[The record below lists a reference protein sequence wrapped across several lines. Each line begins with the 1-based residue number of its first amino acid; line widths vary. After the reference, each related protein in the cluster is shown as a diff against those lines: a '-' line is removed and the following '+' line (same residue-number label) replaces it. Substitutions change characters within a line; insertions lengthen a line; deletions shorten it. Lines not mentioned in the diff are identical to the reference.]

1 MGKPRMPKL
10 DKGTL
15 ALTFKF
21 DCDRFL
27 RFRLATDAERN
38 ALGVESDTYKRP
50 GIELIKAAGRRWEAN
65 KYQDLID
72 VSPADTVAH
81 VLKDEFDPLVGRQLF
96 GKVTDLLT
104 ALRQPTPP
112 PFFVEAEFEVPSNIT
127 PALQRAY
134 DNYGLETVRVRPDI
148 LWVRPSS
155 TGAPLIGNPDP
166 VPEYEIHVVDVKMAA
181 EPSLRH
187 FTEVTYYALALAA
200 ALVEQGLSDR
210 YAVSAEGFI
219 WPGSHDANAF
229 RNLVYN
235 LRTRGDVDPV
245 NSALLNTLVPVPYEV
260 YQVHVKQFFEERLL
274 KILAQHPNEA
284 SWHVGPKCQL
294 CDYVRYCRQEAEI
307 CDHLSRLPWLN
318 QGQAELLRE
327 HGIATTQALRE
338 AISNNTA
345 NWVTAEA
352 SSHQLRADAPTL
364 AVRAE
369 ALHSGQPVVIN
380 GRRCALMPAW
390 SDQNIFITV
399 HFDPGS
405 GITFALGAARVYFP
419 PGRNQGDPPETE
431 EQVFVV
437 DRVDAMNPETERAR
451 LVEFVTLVSR
461 WLEEVSD
468 TNRNFAAADRASSH
482 IFFWD
487 MLEVRQLRRM
497 FERHMNHPDV
507 VDLIEILIRLFPPD
521 HVLPDPDL
529 FRSQPGTVVKDVV
542 RLLLGLPIPHDYA
555 LFETANI
562 LFPVMN
568 EDGDPYEFRL
578 PFGFRTPMSDQI
590 PFERAY
596 ELWQDTI
603 FLRHFDSRFPND
615 PSRWPG
621 YTRGQLYEGIK
632 NATRVHLRALQN
644 IVRRLREHYRDR
656 LTLRKPWFSANPPTQ
671 TRIPQHARSLIA
683 FEKLNVACQE
693 MENRQR
699 RLLPVVEREAHF
711 FSIRNLQPATGALYD
726 NSINEIRVSDQ
737 RYAEAELLAFTF
749 APTSRDARLNE
760 GEFLVAI
767 SNEDDEI
774 DLDHPWYRHLGLLF
788 PEAQALLADRGLT
801 DRWMIRTSLGQV
813 LQVDIVRLEAM
824 QEPPFV
830 ILKPSNSGLFHMAQ
844 EEGILD
850 MERPMILD
858 PLFKDFSSGRIE
870 QALRSVGGNPPP
882 MRRRRRRG

>member
-1 MGKPRMPKL
+1 MPKL

-27 RFRLATDAERN
+27 RFRLATDAERD

-50 GIELIKAAGRRWEAN
+50 GIELIKAAGRRWEAD
-65 KYQDLID
+65 KYQDLLD

-81 VLKDEFDPLVGRQLF
+81 VLKDEVDPLVGRQLF
-96 GKVTDLLT
+96 GKVTDLFT

-127 PALQRAY
+127 PALQQAY

-148 LWVRPSS
+148 LWVRPSG
-155 TGAPLIGNPDP
+155 TGAPLIGDPDP

-229 RNLVYN
+229 RNLVN
-235 LRTRGDVDPV
+235 DLRSRGETDPV
-245 NSALLNTLVPVPYEV
+245 TSALLDTLVPVPYEV

-274 KILAQHPNEA
+274 TVLGQQPNEA
-284 SWHVGPKCQL
+284 AWHVGPKCQL
-294 CDYVRYCRQEAEI
+294 CDYVRYCRQEAEN

-327 HGIATTQALRE
+327 HGIASTQALRD

-345 NWVTAEA
+345 DWGAAEA
-352 SSHQLRADAPTL
+352 SSHQLRADAPAL

-369 ALHSGQPVVIN
+369 ALHSDQPVAIN

-390 SDQNIFITV
+390 SDQNIFITI

-405 GITFALGAARVYFP
+405 GITFALGVARVYFP
-419 PGRNQGDPPETE
+419 PGRSQGDPPETE

-461 WLEEVSD
+461 WLEDVSD
-468 TNRNFAAADRASSH
+468 TNRNLAAADRASSH

-507 VDLIEILIRLFPPD
+507 VDLIELLIRLFPPD
-521 HVLPDPDL
+521 QVLPDPEL
-529 FRSQPGTVVKDVV
+529 FKSQPGTIVKDVV

-568 EDGDPYEFRL
+568 EDGDPYRFQL

-603 FLRHFDSRFPND
+603 FLRHFDSRFPNN
-615 PSRWPG
+615 PARWRG
-621 YTRGQLYEGIK
+621 YTRDELYEGIK
-632 NATRVHLRALQN
+632 NATRVHLRALQH

-656 LTLRKPWFSANPPTQ
+656 LTLRKASFSAAPPTQ
-671 TRIPQHARSLIA
+671 TRVPQRARSLIA

-699 RLLPVVEREAHF
+699 RQLPVVEREAHF
-711 FSIRNLQPATGALYD
+711 FSIRNLQPATGGVYD
-726 NSINEIRVSDQ
+726 SSIDEVRVSDP
-737 RYAEAELLAFTF
+737 RYAGAELLAFTF
-749 APTSRDARLNE
+749 APTSRDARINE

-767 SNEDDEI
+767 SNEDDEL
-774 DLDHPWYRHLGLLF
+774 DLDFPWRRHLGLSF
-788 PEAQALLADRGLT
+788 PDAQALLNGRGLT
-801 DRWMIRTSLGQV
+801 DGWMVNATLGRV

-830 ILKPSNSGLFHMAQ
+830 ILKPSNSSLFEMAQ

-858 PLFKDFSSGRIE
+858 PLFQDFSSRRIE
-870 QALRSVGGNPPP
+870 QALRAVGGNPPP

>member
-1 MGKPRMPKL
+1 MSKL

-27 RFRLATDAERN
+27 RFRLATDAERD
-38 ALGVESDTYKRP
+38 ALGIEADIYKRP
-50 GIELIKAAGRRWEAN
+50 GIDLIKAAGRRWEAD
-65 KYQDLID
+65 KYQDLVD
-72 VSPADTVAH
+72 VSPAGTVEH
-81 VLKDEFDPLVGRQLF
+81 VLKKEVDPLVRRQLF
-96 GKVTDLLT
+96 DKVPNLFEILG
-104 ALRQPTPP
+104 RQTPP
-112 PFFVEAEFEVPSNIT
+112 SAIVEAEFEVPSNIT
-127 PALQRAY
+127 PALQQAY
-134 DNYGLETVRVRPDI
+134 DAYGLETVRVRPDI
-148 LWVRPSS
+148 LWVRPAG
-155 TGAPLIGNPDP
+155 TGAPLIGAPDP
-166 VPEYEIHVVDVKMAA
+166 VPEFEIHVIDVKMAA

-219 WPGSHDANAF
+219 WPGNHDANAF
-229 RNLVYN
+229 RNLVHE
-235 LRTRGDVDPV
+235 LQARGASAPV
-245 NSALLNTLVPVPYEV
+245 TAALLETLVAVPYEV

-274 KILAQHPNEA
+274 KVLGQRPEETR
-284 SWHVGPKCQL
+284 WHVGPKCQL
-294 CDYVRYCRQEAEI
+294 CDYVRYCRQDAENR
-307 CDHLSRLPWLN
+307 DHLSRLPWLN

-327 HGIATTQALRE
+327 HGITTTQELVH
-338 AISNNTA
+338 AISGNTEA
-345 NWVTAEA
+345 WQAAVA
-352 SSHQLRADAPTL
+352 SSHPLRADASAL
-364 AVRAE
+364 EARAA
-369 ALHSGQPVVIN
+369 ALRSGQPVVIS

-390 SDQNIFITV
+390 SDQNIFITI

-405 GITFALGAARVYFP
+405 GITFTLGAARVYFP

-431 EQVFVV
+431 EHVFVV

-461 WLEEVSD
+461 WLEEVSA
-468 TNRNFAAADRASSH
+468 TNRNLAAADRVSSH

-507 VDLIEILIRLFPPD
+507 VDLIELLIRLFPPE

-529 FRSQPGTVVKDVV
+529 FRSQPGTIVKDVV

-568 EDGDPYEFRL
+568 EDGEPYRFQL
-578 PFGFRTPMSDQI
+578 PFGFSTPMSDQI

-596 ELWQDTI
+596 ELWQDKV

-615 PSRWPG
+615 PSRWRR
-621 YTRGQLYEGIK
+621 YTRDELYEGIRL
-632 NATRVHLRALQN
+632 ATRVHLRALQH

-656 LTLRKPWFSANPPTQ
+656 LTLRKASFSAAPPTQ
-671 TRIPQHARSLIA
+671 TRLPERARSLIA

-699 RLLPVVEREAHF
+699 RLLPVIEREAHF
-711 FSIRNLQPATGALYD
+711 FSIRGLQPATGGVYD
-726 NSINEIRVSDQ
+726 HYIDELRVSEP
-737 RYAEAELLAFTF
+737 RYASAELLAFTF
-749 APTSRDARLNE
+749 APTSRDARITE
-760 GEFLVAI
+760 GEFLVAL
-767 SNEDDEI
+767 SNEDEEL
-774 DLDHPWYRHLGLLF
+774 DLDFLWRRHLGLSF
-788 PEAQALLADRGLT
+788 PDAQALLHTRGLH
-801 DRWMIRTSLGQV
+801 DGWMVNATLGRL
-813 LQVDIVRLEAM
+813 LQVEVVRLEAM

-830 ILKPSNSGLFHMAQ
+830 VLKPSNNGLFGVAQ
-844 EEGILD
+844 DEGILD
-850 MERPMILD
+850 MDRPMVLD
-858 PLFKDFSSGRIE
+858 PLFQDFSSPRIE
-870 QALRSVGGNPPP
+870 QALRAVGGNPPP
-882 MRRRRRRG
+882 MRRRRRGG

>member
-1 MGKPRMPKL
+1 MPKL

-27 RFRLATDAERN
+27 RFRLATDAERD

-50 GIELIKAAGRRWEAN
+50 GIELIKAAGRRWEAD
-65 KYQDLID
+65 KYQDLLD

-81 VLKDEFDPLVGRQLF
+81 VLKDEVDPLVGRQLF
-96 GKVTDLLT
+96 GKVTDLFVT
-104 ALRQPTPP
+104 LRQPTPP
-112 PFFVEAEFEVPSNIT
+112 PFFVEAGFEVPSSIT
-127 PALQRAY
+127 PALQQAY

-148 LWVRPSS
+148 LWVRPSG
-155 TGAPLIGNPDP
+155 TGAPLIGDPDP

-229 RNLVYN
+229 RNLVN
-235 LRTRGDVDPV
+235 DLRSRRETDPV
-245 NSALLNTLVPVPYEV
+245 TSALLDTLVPVPYEV

-274 KILAQHPNEA
+274 AVLGQQPNEA
-284 SWHVGPKCQL
+284 TWHVGPKCQL
-294 CDYVRYCRQEAEI
+294 CDYVRYCRQDAEN

-327 HGIATTQALRE
+327 HGIVSTQALRD

-345 NWVTAEA
+345 DWGAAEA
-352 SSHQLRADAPTL
+352 SSHQLRADAPAL

-369 ALHSGQPVVIN
+369 ALHSDQPVAIN

-390 SDQNIFITV
+390 SDQNIFITI

-405 GITFALGAARVYFP
+405 GITFALGVARVYFP
-419 PGRNQGDPPETE
+419 PGRSQGDPPETE

-461 WLEEVSD
+461 WLEDVSD
-468 TNRNFAAADRASSH
+468 TNRNLAAADRASSH

-507 VDLIEILIRLFPPD
+507 VDLIELLIRLFPPD
-521 HVLPDPDL
+521 QVLPDPEL
-529 FRSQPGTVVKDVV
+529 FKSQPGTIVKDVV

-568 EDGDPYEFRL
+568 EDGDP
-578 PFGFRTPMSDQI
+578 
-590 PFERAY
+590 
-596 ELWQDTI
+596 
-603 FLRHFDSRFPND
+603 
-615 PSRWPG
+615 
-621 YTRGQLYEGIK
+621 
-632 NATRVHLRALQN
+632 
-644 IVRRLREHYRDR
+644 
-656 LTLRKPWFSANPPTQ
+656 
-671 TRIPQHARSLIA
+671 
-683 FEKLNVACQE
+683 
-693 MENRQR
+693 
-699 RLLPVVEREAHF
+699 
-711 FSIRNLQPATGALYD
+711 
-726 NSINEIRVSDQ
+726 
-737 RYAEAELLAFTF
+737 
-749 APTSRDARLNE
+749 
-760 GEFLVAI
+760 
-767 SNEDDEI
+767 
-774 DLDHPWYRHLGLLF
+774 
-788 PEAQALLADRGLT
+788 
-801 DRWMIRTSLGQV
+801 
-813 LQVDIVRLEAM
+813 
-824 QEPPFV
+824 
-830 ILKPSNSGLFHMAQ
+830 
-844 EEGILD
+844 
-850 MERPMILD
+850 
-858 PLFKDFSSGRIE
+858 
-870 QALRSVGGNPPP
+870 
-882 MRRRRRRG
+882 